1 MAGALIGG
9 AVFLG
14 LGGLLHAS
22 RLNSIE
28 VVRSMKA
35 EKTTTL
41 ASASEKLLKM
51 PGDAPSIYVELAAK
65 ICCKNAIVRED
76 TREKVAALK
85 REVYKKER
93 VEEWDNK
100 TQKVKSRLRK
110 LIVSQDLRSGQI
122 GIQDVDPSLLET
134 EVKRLE
140 QLVERKKNELSSF
153 GSMLSRNKY
162 KKELEDIQQELYDKK
177 QCRTVADV
185 KADSIRV
192 EDLLKDAGTTFA
204 PRRYQHQRQYKLE
217 RDEQQQRRAVDGTHR
232 PTPNPSE
239 YPKHTT
245 EGYETVTKVVPLG
258 EELYCLGELSLNKK
272 SNKLSFGRDPSR
284 PFVFQYGSEDEVM
297 RRALSQ
303 QNFMKYGSYGCFA
316 IGAGWMAVGA
326 YQMAVDNE

>member
-1 MAGALIGG
+1 
-9 AVFLG
+9 
-14 LGGLLHAS
+14 
-22 RLNSIE
+22 
-28 VVRSMKA
+28 MKA

-204 PRRYQHQRQYKLE
+204 PAATNINVNINLN
-217 RDEQQQRRAVDGTHR
+217 VTNNNNDGR